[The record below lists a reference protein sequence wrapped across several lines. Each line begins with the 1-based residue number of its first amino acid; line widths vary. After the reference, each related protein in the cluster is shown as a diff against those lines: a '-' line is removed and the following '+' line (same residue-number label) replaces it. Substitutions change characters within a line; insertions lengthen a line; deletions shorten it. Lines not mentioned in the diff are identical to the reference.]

1 MAVRSLFCYP
11 LFLLLLL
18 PLPHPNMTRHILLA
32 DDDRILSNLL
42 RQYFE
47 GEGFAVSQVFDGAE
61 AVSAATDQVFDI
73 IVVDVMMPVMD
84 GFETLRALRR
94 INDTPVI
101 MLTARGADIDRIVGL
116 EMGAD
121 DYLPKPCNPRELL
134 ARIKAIWRRADS
146 ARRTPSETEEPPL
159 TAGGLA
165 LAPATR
171 QARVNGEEIALTS
184 TEFSVL
190 EFLMRHRGKLVGKA
204 VLSQDA
210 LGRKLGPFD
219 RSLDMHISH
228 LRKKLERAQC
238 GVAIKTV
245 RGHGF
250 MLCVFPDDSNDK
262 ENSADA

>member
-1 MAVRSLFCYP
+1 
-11 LFLLLLL
+11 
-18 PLPHPNMTRHILLA
+18 MTRRILLA
-32 DDDRILSNLL
+32 DDDRVLSSLL

-47 GEGFAVSQVFDGAE
+47 GEGFAVSQVFDGAQ
-61 AVSAATDQVFDI
+61 AVSAAGEQVFDI

-146 ARRTPSETEEPPL
+146 ARRVPSDEPPL

-190 EFLMRHRGKLVGKA
+190 EFLMRHRGKLAGKPE
-204 VLSQDA
+204 LSQDA

-238 GVAIKTV
+238 SVAIKTV

-250 MLCVFPDDSNDK
+250 MLCVFPDEK
-262 ENSADA
+262 GADA